1 MKNIKKIQSINYY
14 GVVEIVGIIKKSLER
29 HVHIKNNRIKYLTK
43 IEYKK
48 LIWVHIIAYQ

>member
-29 HVHIKNNRIKYLTK
+29 HVHTKTAETNVLLTHITK
-43 IEYKK
+43 GRYEYE
-48 LIWVHIIAYQ
+48 L